1 MQINADLNGLEKA
14 VTESEKNVAALL
26 ARANELAEQKAPL
39 ETADPLDTRDPIT
52 AELGVLP
59 SPAVS
64 NSVRAKAGDNGV
76 NLATIGL
83 ALLGAAVVYKIL
95 K

>member
-1 MQINADLNGLEKA
+1 MEMNADLSALEKA

-26 ARANELAEQKAPL
+26 ARANELADQKTPL
-39 ETADPLDTRDPIT
+39 EPADPLDTRDPIT

-59 SPAVS
+59 SPAVVAPMVPTTS
-64 NSVRAKAGDNGV
+64 DKGI

-83 ALLGAAVVYKIL
+83 ALLGAVVVYKII

>member
-1 MQINADLNGLEKA
+1 MEMNADLSALEKA

-26 ARANELAEQKAPL
+26 ARANELADTKTPL
-39 ETADPLDTRDPIT
+39 EPTDPLDTRDPIT

-59 SPAVS
+59 SPAVAPIAIRKETDKTI
-64 NSVRAKAGDNGV
+64 NV
-76 NLATIGL
+76 ATIGL
-83 ALLGAAVVYKIL
+83 ALLGALVVYKII

>member
-1 MQINADLNGLEKA
+1 MQMDADLSALEKA
-14 VTESEKNVAALL
+14 VSDSEKNVAALL
-26 ARANELAEQKAPL
+26 ARANELAETKTPL
-39 ETADPLDTRDPIT
+39 ETKDPIDSRDPIT

-64 NSVRAKAGDNGV
+64 APVVRKSDEKTINVGV
-76 NLATIGL
+76 VGL
-83 ALLGAAVVYKIL
+83 VLLGAAIVYKIL

>member
-1 MQINADLNGLEKA
+1 MQMDADLSALEKA

-26 ARANELAEQKAPL
+26 ARANELAEKKTPS
-39 ETADPLDTRDPIT
+39 EPVDPIDSRDPIT

-59 SPAVS
+59 SPAV
-64 NSVRAKAGDNGV
+64 VAPMAAKATGKGV

>member
-1 MQINADLNGLEKA
+1 MEMNADLSALEKA

-26 ARANELAEQKAPL
+26 ARANELADSKTPL
-39 ETADPLDTRDPIT
+39 EPADPLDTRDPIT

-59 SPAVS
+59 SPAVAPLMPS
-64 NSVRAKAGDNGV
+64 KETDKTINV
-76 NLATIGL
+76 ATIGL
-83 ALLGAAVVYKIL
+83 ALLGAAIVYKIL

>member
-1 MQINADLNGLEKA
+1 MEINADLSALEKA
-14 VTESEKNVAALL
+14 VTESEKNVASLI
-26 ARANELAEQKAPL
+26 ARANELAEKKTPL
-39 ETADPLDTRDPIT
+39 EPVDPIDSRDPIT

-59 SPAVS
+59 SPAMVAPMMPTTS
-64 NSVRAKAGDNGV
+64 NKGV

>member
-1 MQINADLNGLEKA
+1 MEINADLSALEKA

-26 ARANELAEQKAPL
+26 ARANELADQKTPL
-39 ETADPLDTRDPIT
+39 EPADPLDTRDPIT
-52 AELGVLP
+52 TELGVLP
-59 SPAVS
+59 SPAVVAPMVPKS
-64 NSVRAKAGDNGV
+64 SDKGI

-83 ALLGAAVVYKIL
+83 ALLGAVVVYKII

>member
-1 MQINADLNGLEKA
+1 MQMDADLSALEKA
-14 VTESEKNVAALL
+14 VTESEKNIAALL
-26 ARANELAEQKAPL
+26 ARANELAEQKTPL

-59 SPAVS
+59 SPAVV
-64 NSVRAKAGDNGV
+64 NTMAAKASGKGV

>member
-1 MQINADLNGLEKA
+1 MQMDADLSALEKA

-26 ARANELAEQKAPL
+26 ARANELAETKTPAEPV
-39 ETADPLDTRDPIT
+39 DPIDSRDPIT

-59 SPAVS
+59 SPAVAAPV
-64 NSVRAKAGDNGV
+64 VRKTDDKSI
-76 NLATIGL
+76 NLAVVGL
-83 ALLGAAVVYKIL
+83 ALLGAVIVYKII

>member
-14 VTESEKNVAALL
+14 VTESERNVAALL
-26 ARANELAEQKAPL
+26 ARANELAEQKPLL

-64 NSVRAKAGDNGV
+64 NSVTAKASDKGV

>member
-1 MQINADLNGLEKA
+1 MEINADLSALEKA

-26 ARANELAEQKAPL
+26 ARANELADQKTPL
-39 ETADPLDTRDPIT
+39 EPAYPLDTRDPIT
-52 AELGVLP
+52 IELGVLP
-59 SPAVS
+59 SPAVVAPMAPTTS
-64 NSVRAKAGDNGV
+64 EKGI

-83 ALLGAAVVYKIL
+83 ALLGAVVVYKII